1 MQINYLI
8 EYLRASKDDTFR
20 VMDPVLWE
28 PKLDPVTGEELTFT
42 GWVDPAYAPAP
53 GATPFPDCW
62 TDAFATPAPSSGA
75 ATPAPSGEVPG
86 ESLPP
91 AGDVIKEAALNI
103 AFVNGELAAPADI
116 PFKIEFD
123 NQDAGIPH
131 NIAIKDGNG
140 AEIFTGEL
148 VTGPIVTTY
157 NVQALP
163 AGDYTFVCTVHPNM
177 TGTLKVGG

>member
-1 MQINYLI
+1 MSGVSLWSRTH
-8 EYLRASKDDTFR
+8 LRR
-20 VMDPVLWE
+20 
-28 PKLDPVTGEELTFT
+28 
-42 GWVDPAYAPAP
+42 
-53 GATPFPDCW
+53 
-62 TDAFATPAPSSGA
+62 PSGGA

-103 AFVNGELAAPADI
+103 AFVNGELAAPADV
-116 PFKIEFD
+116 PFVIEFD

-131 NIAIKDGNG
+131 NIEIKDSSGG
-140 AEIFTGEL
+140 TLFMGEIG
-148 VTGPIVTTY
+148 TGPVVTTY

-163 AGDYTFVCTVHPNM
+163 AGEYQFICTVHPNM